1 MHETKVLKYIP
12 PDLKDAQAI
21 QSLPEPEEYTKIV
34 GIECNSGMD
43 HFHLTIAK
51 LPPLDN
57 ITKRM
62 LVFNVAK
69 TFDILGWFSPTTIKV
84 TTVVIGTILY
94 QLLFT
99 MTGYPSSIFSL
110 TSTFPDVIL
119 TRSILFSCMDFAT
132 CLRMLMQP

>member
-1 MHETKVLKYIP
+1 MHEAKVLKYIP
-12 PDLKDAQAI
+12 PDLKDAQAT

-34 GIECNSGMD
+34 GIECNSSMD

-84 TTVVIGTILY
+84 KILL
-94 QLLFT
+94 QWL
-99 MTGYPSSIFSL
+99 
-110 TSTFPDVIL
+110 
-119 TRSILFSCMDFAT
+119 
-132 CLRMLMQP
+132 